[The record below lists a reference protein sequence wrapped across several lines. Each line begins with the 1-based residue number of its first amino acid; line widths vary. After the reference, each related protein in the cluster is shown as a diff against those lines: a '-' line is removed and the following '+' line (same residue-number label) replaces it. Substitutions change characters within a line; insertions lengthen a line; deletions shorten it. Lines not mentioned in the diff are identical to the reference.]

1 MYVLGNRHVTPTFD
15 IVAVNAFRIK
25 DESTISLMG
34 MLNPE
39 AAGFVTTSHSHVAIK
54 VGQTGTSTWLS
65 NGKRR
70 FAGGLLQTP
79 FGPRGRGWY
88 ASLRE
93 AAY

>member
-1 MYVLGNRHVTPTFD
+1 
-15 IVAVNAFRIK
+15 
-25 DESTISLMG
+25 

-70 FAGGLLQTP
+70 FVGGLPQTP
-79 FGPRGRGWY
+79 STSVRFQRSQMVRFAERGCILSTSSWRLRTICNVAVIKSVV
-88 ASLRE
+88 ASIWS
-93 AAY
+93 